1 VYCGRILL
9 ITSICEKDIRFYTTH
24 ELTDSTMWYDLPKV
38 KIVILK
44 CIIGLVLDFENIRD
58 FLINL

>member
-1 VYCGRILL
+1 MKKTFDFTI
-9 ITSICEKDIRFYTTH
+9 TH
-24 ELTDSTMWYDLPKV
+24 ELNDSPMWYDLPKV